1 SIEALIKAIFNDR
14 WAQAELVPTLWY
26 LIASGRVCTDLNIPL
41 TMSSNI
47 WLRK

>member
-1 SIEALIKAIFNDR
+1 
-14 WAQAELVPTLWY
+14 
-26 LIASGRVCTDLNIPL
+26 SGRVCTDLNIPL